1 MCGSVGT
8 VSLFFH
14 CAQREKH
21 SEAPKTDVLK
31 FSKHA
36 ERAKKTSEPLQF
48 RGFLIW
54 QRVKDSNP
62 HIQSQSLLCYL
73 YTNPLDLSA
82 AVISRSEQILLY
94 RILLFCQ

>member
-1 MCGSVGT
+1 MVPR
-8 VSLFFH
+8 FF
-14 CAQREKH
+14 
-21 SEAPKTDVLK
+21 
-31 FSKHA
+31 
-36 ERAKKTSEPLQF
+36 
-48 RGFLIW
+48 IW